1 LRLCRTMQRV
11 ASARPYSVASARAK
25 SQLKRALTAK
35 SLLARQRRV
44 QQVLELKVLQ
54 PTDAETNQL
63 LVIAARQLKERAAL
77 VSGETDTGSG
87 GSGGDA
93 TGGCKA
99 EGCAGGG
106 DTDLA
111 GGVAEGG
118 SPSALPQV
126 DPVSCGRAPDSH
138 GYDWIRKANDEKDR
152 AARREISELTKRV
165 TAAGGFQLG
174 STIVPLCH
182 VHELVAGTK
191 LFSPSLSTSAVWPK
205 LGASG
210 SHTTKLLVKR
220 GTVLDVAVEEALRG
234 QKVVAVN
241 AASAYHAGGGF
252 QTGGRHALE
261 EAMCIQS
268 TLYASLEKGVELA
281 EQAKIRVPP
290 WVQPPRKPKDGQDWV
305 SHLPDD
311 GALLSP
317 SVEVFRSGTNNG
329 YAFQEKA
336 VCLEAV
342 VSVAMPNCNAKMS
355 DSPVDAHPD
364 QEKYAEQLADKW
376 RAVMAAASSR
386 ADANVLVVP
395 DAGCGVFFNPPEKVG
410 QSFGKVLRDEFSG
423 RFEGVIIAFPGGKA
437 GEAFAAAAVEVF
449 EENFETLQPQR
460 L

>member
-1 LRLCRTMQRV
+1 MRRV

-25 SQLKRALTAK
+25 TQLKCALTAK
-35 SLLARQRRV
+35 SLAARQRRV
-44 QQVLELKVLQ
+44 QQVLQQKVLE

-63 LVIAARQLKERAAL
+63 LVIAARQLKERL
-77 VSGETDTGSG
+77 HPVRVEETDTGG
-87 GSGGDA
+87 
-93 TGGCKA
+93 GGCV
-99 EGCAGGG
+99 GGG
-106 DTDLA
+106 
-111 GGVAEGG
+111 GGEPEQVEGKA
-118 SPSALPQV
+118 PDAVPALPQV
-126 DPVSCGRAPDSH
+126 DVQSRGRAPDSH

-165 TAAGGFQLG
+165 TAAGGYQLG
-174 STIVPLCH
+174 SSVVPLCH
-182 VHELVAGTK
+182 VQELVAETK
-191 LFSPSLSTSAVWPK
+191 LFSPSLATGAVWPQLDTTGDHK
-205 LGASG
+205 
-210 SHTTKLLVKR
+210 TKLLVKR
-220 GTVLDVAVEEALRG
+220 GTVLDVAVEEVLHG
-234 QKVVAVN
+234 QRVVAVN

-268 TLYASLEKGVELA
+268 TLYASLEKGIVLA

-290 WVQPPRKPKDGQDWV
+290 WVQPPKRAKDGQEWV

-317 SVEVFRSGTNNG
+317 HVEVFRTGTNSG

-342 VSVAMPNCNAKMS
+342 VSVAMPNCNTKMS

-364 QEKYAEQLADKW
+364 KDKYAEQLADKW
-376 RAVMAAASSR
+376 RAVMMAASSR
-386 ADANVLVVP
+386 VEANVLVVP

-410 QSFGKVLRDEFSG
+410 ESFGKVLREEFSG
-423 RFEGVIIAFPGGKA
+423 RFESVVIAFPGGKA
-437 GEAFAAAAVEVF
+437 GETFAAAAVEAF
-449 EENFETLQPQR
+449 EGEETLKPQR